1 MNLLSKFHLNRTVN
15 ESGNAVLRKLR
26 KLKKFVAPSGAC
38 CAKCMKNSV
47 FVQYSRR
54 LAESLLP
61 PGGSSQK
68 TQNWVNIHASPGGT
82 FKAAKRF
89 LGIF

>member
-1 MNLLSKFHLNRTVN
+1 
-15 ESGNAVLRKLR
+15 
-26 KLKKFVAPSGAC
+26 
-38 CAKCMKNSV
+38 MKNSV